1 MNIATRVLLELQET
15 TLLAARAARGLFKR
29 PRYIPESIAQM
40 DAIGVGSLTII
51 ILTGFFTGGV
61 LTLQTYPTLK
71 YYGAQG
77 QTGYLVALSL
87 IRELGPVLTALM
99 VTGRVGSAIAA
110 ELGSMSVSQQIDAM
124 RALGT
129 DPVRKLVTPRI
140 IALLITLPL
149 LTVIGDVVG
158 IVGGWSVAGGLYG
171 MSSDMFFSSVR
182 DGISTD
188 DIIGGIIK
196 PMVFMASTDIEI
208 NPTTLPPSYDGQV
221 SEDAAESTFAE
232 VDDRERAIPAIEFR
246 DVHLSFDE
254 RKVLNGLTFKVMKGE
269 TKIILGGSGCGKST
283 TIKLVLGLLK
293 PDSGQILVDGEDI
306 TNYTELEMM
315 RVRKKIGM
323 VFQEGALFD
332 SLSVYD
338 NVAFRLHEQGV
349 PEEEV
354 EPEVRRMLRFVNLED
369 AIDKMPIELSGGMRR
384 RVGIARALVGD
395 PKIVMFDEPTAG
407 LDPPTARTICELAMK
422 LRDLEDVSSIFVTHE
437 MNNLEY
443 LSSEYAVVNDAG
455 DVVFELEGE
464 RLCLINTKVLML
476 RDGQPIF
483 SGTDEA
489 LKKAEDPYIQKFLRG
504 H

>member
-1 MNIATRVLLELQET
+1 MATTDLNVT
-15 TLLAARAARGLFKR
+15 R
-29 PRYIPESIAQM
+29 P
-40 DAIGVGSLTII
+40 
-51 ILTGFFTGGV
+51 GGM
-61 LTLQTYPTLK
+61 
-71 YYGAQG
+71 
-77 QTGYLVALSL
+77 
-87 IRELGPVLTALM
+87 PVH
-99 VTGRVGSAIAA
+99 A
-110 ELGSMSVSQQIDAM
+110 E
-124 RALGT
+124 
-129 DPVRKLVTPRI
+129 
-140 IALLITLPL
+140 
-149 LTVIGDVVG
+149 
-158 IVGGWSVAGGLYG
+158 
-171 MSSDMFFSSVR
+171 
-182 DGISTD
+182 
-188 DIIGGIIK
+188 
-196 PMVFMASTDIEI
+196 
-208 NPTTLPPSYDGQV
+208 GQV

-232 VDDRERAIPAIEFR
+232 VDDRRREIPAIEFR
-246 DVHLSFDE
+246 DVHLAFDDREVLSGLSF
-254 RKVLNGLTFKVMKGE
+254 KVLKGE

-293 PDSGQILVDGEDI
+293 PDSGQVLVDGEDI
-306 TNYTELEMM
+306 TNYDETDMM

-437 MNNLEY
+437 MNNLHY
-443 LSSEYAVVNDAG
+443 LSSEYAVVNDEG
-455 DVVFELEGE
+455 EVVFEKEGE

-476 RDGQPIF
+476 RDGRPIF
-483 SGTDEA
+483 SGTDET
-489 LKKAEDPYIQKFLRG
+489 LNKAEDPYIQRFLRG